1 MICPKCGS
9 NHVTT
14 QTLTDTEVTEK
25 TKGFGCVKACLGYLI
40 FNVWGS
46 LCGLCGMGKGKRK
59 TTTKMRAVNVCQ
71 NCGNRF

>member
-9 NHVTT
+9 NRVIS

-25 TKGFGCVKACLGYLI
+25 TKGFGCFKACLGYLI
-40 FNVWGS
+40 FDVWGI

-59 TTTKMRAVNVCQ
+59 TTTKSKVVNVCQ
-71 NCGNRF
+71 DCGYRF